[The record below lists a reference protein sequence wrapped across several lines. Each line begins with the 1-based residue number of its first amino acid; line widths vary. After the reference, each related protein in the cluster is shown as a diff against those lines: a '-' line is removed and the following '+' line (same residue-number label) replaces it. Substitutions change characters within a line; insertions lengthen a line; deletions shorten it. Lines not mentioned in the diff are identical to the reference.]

1 MVVPQFRLHGL
12 FGAGGGADSNGG
24 AGAGEGVGREAKG
37 AAGARRKRPTGTAVG
52 SGAGSIAPPQPR
64 RGGVVEAGDAGF
76 LGRTKD
82 SLVRSSFMVR
92 GSDYDA
98 DEEDM
103 EFLERLNANVAGAG
117 GDSSRGLSG
126 GERSAVNADLF
137 EAMIERLERQ
147 ESRAR
152 DVSCI

>member
-24 AGAGEGVGREAKG
+24 AGEGVGREAKG
-37 AAGARRKRPTGTAVG
+37 AAAGARRKRPTGTAVG

-64 RGGVVEAGDAGF
+64 RGGVAEAGDAGF

-98 DEEDM
+98 DEEDN

-117 GDSSRGLSG
+117 GDSSKGLSG
-126 GERSAVNADLF
+126 RERWAVSSDLF

-152 DVSCI
+152 DVSCG